1 MATSPNRTHSKKF
14 PPSGL
19 VWPTDTELV
28 GLVVELTPGAA
39 SYLYAQY
46 AIGLHAWFL
55 GQVQQ
60 TDPDLSKLLHDE
72 QSEKPLLFRDW
83 KVICSPV
90 AKNFS
95 FWAIEFIAGT

>member
-1 MATSPNRTHSKKF
+1 MATSPNRTRTRDRKS

-19 VWPTDTELV
+19 IGPADTELV
-28 GLVVELTPGAA
+28 GLVFELTPGAA

-60 TDPDLSKLLHDE
+60 TDPDLSQLLHNE
-72 QSEKPLLFRDW
+72 TVRKSLYYFGIGR
-83 KVICSPV
+83 
-90 AKNFS
+90 
-95 FWAIEFIAGT
+95 